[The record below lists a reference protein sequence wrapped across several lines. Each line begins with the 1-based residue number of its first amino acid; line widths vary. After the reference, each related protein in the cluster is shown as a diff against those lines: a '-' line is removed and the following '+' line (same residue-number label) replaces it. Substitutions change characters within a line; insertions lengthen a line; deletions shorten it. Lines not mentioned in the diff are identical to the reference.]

1 MLKLLAATLGC
12 ALVLSGCAST
22 RIDFDSMTARD
33 LIKHPEY
40 MTIMPSVPDGVTVI
54 GPVESLLC
62 QKLKT
67 DPAPDGDD
75 ALLAL
80 KQRAAQA
87 GGTALAEVS
96 IKVVSAKSALCLS
109 SASAGGIAYIKN

>member
-1 MLKLLAATLGC
+1 MKLLAMALGC
-12 ALVLSGCAST
+12 ALVLTGCTST
-22 RIDFDSMTARD
+22 RIDFGAMTADD
-33 LIKHPEY
+33 LVQHPEY
-40 MTIMPSVPDGVTVI
+40 MTIMPSVPDGARVI

-62 QKLKT
+62 QKVKT
-67 DPAPDGDD
+67 APAPDGDD

-80 KQRAAQA
+80 KRQAALA

-96 IKVVSAKSALCLS
+96 IKVVPTKSANCLS